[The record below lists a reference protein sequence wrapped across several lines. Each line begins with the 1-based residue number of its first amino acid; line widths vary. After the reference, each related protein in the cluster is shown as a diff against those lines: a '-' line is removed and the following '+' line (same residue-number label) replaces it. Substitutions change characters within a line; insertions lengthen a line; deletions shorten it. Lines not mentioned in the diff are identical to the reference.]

1 MSMRNDAPLKD
12 IRILD
17 FTRVLAGP
25 YATRILGDLGAEVI
39 KVQSKKTAKGAE
51 SNASAYF
58 RTWNRNKKS
67 ISLDM
72 DYPEAREV
80 VLRLAKLCDVV
91 VENFSPRVM
100 VNWGLTYEKMKEVK
114 PDIIMV
120 SMSAMGQTGPWR
132 DYVGFGPTMQA
143 LSGITYMTS
152 WDEHSPSGL
161 GQAYADVISGL
172 YGVVAIL
179 AALEHKD
186 KNGGGQHIDLSQYEA
201 MCSLMGPALLDASAN
216 QRDLLPAGNS
226 AEDEPAAPYGCY
238 PCLGKERWCVIAIY
252 SEPQWQALCRIL
264 GDPSWAKEKR
274 FSTVP
279 LRKQHAEELNRFLAQ
294 WTASRAAEDI
304 VKLLQESGIPA
315 GVVQNARDLAIDPQ
329 LISREFFVKL
339 EHPAKGTMVADTL
352 PMKCDGRFGDH
363 WKPAPFL
370 GEDNRYVFLQLL
382 GVSESQFNEYV
393 KKGIIG

>member
-1 MSMRNDAPLKD
+1 MSLGNDEPLKG

-25 YATRILGDLGAEVI
+25 YATRVLGDLGAEVI

-51 SNASAYF
+51 SDASGYF

-72 DYPEAREV
+72 DYREAREV
-80 VLRLAKLCDVV
+80 ILRLAKLSDVV

-100 VNWGLTYEKMKEVK
+100 VNWGLTYEKLREAK
-114 PDIIMV
+114 PDIIML

-172 YGVVAIL
+172 YGVVAVL
-179 AALEHKD
+179 AALEYRD
-186 KNGGGQHIDLSQYEA
+186 RNGGGQHIDLSQYEA

-216 QRDLLPAGNS
+216 QRDLLPRGNS
-226 AEDEPAAPYGCY
+226 TEDEPAAPYGCY
-238 PCLGKERWCVIAIY
+238 PCLGKDRWCVIAVY
-252 SEPQWQALCRIL
+252 SEAQWQALCRVL
-264 GDPSWAKEKR
+264 GDSLWAKEER
-274 FSTVP
+274 FSTVS
-279 LRKQHAEELNRFLAQ
+279 LRKQHEEELNRLLGQ
-294 WTASRAAEDI
+294 WTATRSAEDI
-304 VKLLQESGIPA
+304 VKIFQGSGIPA
-315 GVVQNARDLAIDPQ
+315 GVVQNALDLATDPQ

-339 EHPAKGTMVADTL
+339 EHPVKGNMVVDNL
-352 PMKCDGRFGDH
+352 PMKSDGGFVDR
-363 WKPAPFL
+363 WRPAPFL
-370 GEDNRYVFLQLL
+370 GEDNQYVFFQLL
-382 GVSESQFNEYV
+382 GFNESQFSDYV

>member
-1 MSMRNDAPLKD
+1 
-12 IRILD
+12 
-17 FTRVLAGP
+17 
-25 YATRILGDLGAEVI
+25 
-39 KVQSKKTAKGAE
+39 
-51 SNASAYF
+51 
-58 RTWNRNKKS
+58 
-67 ISLDM
+67 M

-172 YGVVAIL
+172 YGVIAVL
-179 AALEHKD
+179 AALEYKD

-352 PMKCDGRFGDH
+352 PMKCDGRFADH
-363 WKPAPFL
+363 WKPTPFL